1 VKILK
6 ENYQVLMNS
15 KYKKIT
21 GPINDI
27 MGEDDFEKRTEK
39 KEIAI
44 NKFKNNLK
52 LFSRFYYFYEQSDNI
67 LSKYEESNKLSQA
80 LEEDYDK
87 IKKQIDNLNKIGLK
101 DIFATVKKQAE
112 REAAADDNN
121 NIELNDM
128 NNGNEN
134 LMRKSTLIV
143 QEALNRD
150 EFYKKREEE
159 LQEIHIISKQIKD
172 TTQNMALKVN
182 EQGEQ
187 LNTIEAN
194 VDKAFDNVQKAHE
207 EIKQADKMSNKNKKK
222 MWCFICIVSVSILSI
237 SAIILSLIF
246 GNNN

>member
-1 VKILK
+1 
-6 ENYQVLMNS
+6 MNS
-15 KYKKIT
+15 KYRKIT

-27 MGEDDFEKRTEK
+27 MGEDIEERQAK
-39 KEIAI
+39 KDIAI

-52 LFSRFYYFYEQSDNI
+52 LFTKFYFFYEQSDNI

-101 DIFATVKKQAE
+101 DIFATVKEQAE

-194 VDKAFDNVQKAHE
+194 VDKDFNKVQKAHE

-222 MWCFICIVSVSILSI
+222 MWCFICIVTVSILAI

>member
-6 ENYQVLMNS
+6 ENYQVLMNG
-15 KYKKIT
+15 KYKKII
-21 GPINDI
+21 GPITDI
-27 MGEDDFEKRTEK
+27 IGADFEKRQEK
-39 KEIAI
+39 TDIAI
-44 NKFKNNLK
+44 QKFKNNLK
-52 LFSRFYYFYEQSDNI
+52 LFSKYYYFYEQSDNI

-80 LEEDYDK
+80 LEEDYEK

-101 DIFATVKKQAE
+101 DIFITVKEQAE
-112 REAAADDNN
+112 KEAAQNDSNN
-121 NIELNDM
+121 YELNDI

-134 LMRKSTLIV
+134 LIRKSTLIV

-187 LNTIEAN
+187 LNNIE
-194 VDKAFDNVQKAHE
+194 DNVNKALDNVEKAHE
-207 EIKQADKMSNKNKKK
+207 EIKVADKMSNKNKKK
-222 MWCFICIVSVSILSI
+222 MWCFICIVTVSILAI

>member
-6 ENYQVLMNS
+6 ENYQVLKNS
-15 KYKKIT
+15 KYRKIT

-27 MGEDDFEKRTEK
+27 MGEDIEERQAK
-39 KEIAI
+39 KDIAI

-52 LFSRFYYFYEQSDNI
+52 LFTKFYFFYEQSDNI
-67 LSKYEESNKLSQA
+67 LSKYEESNKLSEA
-80 LEEDYDK
+80 LEEDYEK
-87 IKKQIDNLNKIGLK
+87 IKKQIDNLNKIGLRE
-101 DIFATVKKQAE
+101 IFTTVKEQAE
-112 REAAADDNN
+112 REAAENDSNG
-121 NIELNDM
+121 IELNDI

-222 MWCFICIVSVSILSI
+222 MWCFICIVTVSILAI

-246 GNNN
+246 GNNS

>member
-1 VKILK
+1 
-6 ENYQVLMNS
+6 MNS

-27 MGEDDFEKRTEK
+27 IGEDDFEKRTEK

-80 LEEDYDK
+80 LEEDYEK

-101 DIFATVKKQAE
+101 DIFATVKEQAE

-207 EIKQADKMSNKNKKK
+207 EIKVADKMSNKNKKK

>member
-1 VKILK
+1 
-6 ENYQVLMNS
+6 MNS

-101 DIFATVKKQAE
+101 DIFATVKEQAE

-143 QEALNRD
+143 QEVLNRD